1 MQFGI
6 ICFANLRRRLAPA
19 NLAFANL
26 AIPRLAFAN
35 KMIDKT
41 PTKLRLSAE
50 ERRASIVRAATRL
63 FGEKGFRGTTT
74 REIAAAVGVSEPVL
88 YEHFKTKSDL
98 YSAIIDAAS
107 QEGAGTIEAAIEKY
121 AVFEDDTRFF
131 EELANMI
138 VAWHSETTD
147 FVRVLLF
154 SNLEN
159 HELKDVFIERTSS
172 RFINA
177 VARCIE
183 RRIRNGSM
191 RPVNPDVAARAF
203 LGMVSNY
210 ALHEIVFRCET
221 LKLERSVV
229 VREMVR
235 IFLGGLCEQEKA

>member
-1 MQFGI
+1 
-6 ICFANLRRRLAPA
+6 
-19 NLAFANL
+19 
-26 AIPRLAFAN
+26 
-35 KMIDKT
+35 MIDKT

-107 QEGAGTIEAAIEKY
+107 QEGVSILDAVIEKY
-121 AVFEDDTRFF
+121 AVLEDDTGFF

-138 VAWHSETTD
+138 VAWHSEAAD
-147 FVRVLLF
+147 FARVLLF

-159 HELKDVFIERTSS
+159 HELNDLFIERKGS
-172 RFINA
+172 RGIDA
-177 VARCIE
+177 VARYIE
-183 RRIRNGSM
+183 RRIRTGSM
-191 RPVNPDVAARAF
+191 RQVDPYLAAKAF
-203 LGMVSNY
+203 LGMISSY
-210 ALHEIVFRCET
+210 ALHEIVFRTHT
-221 LKLERSVV
+221 LNLERSFV